1 MEIAIEGVAR
11 AAVRGEER
19 RRLYRAAPLA
29 KLLALFAIA
38 AVCSGIAD
46 AQSYPSRPIRLIVP
60 WPAGG
65 GVDTA
70 ARMIAEPLAQRLGQP
85 IFIDNRPGAAGNIG
99 TAAAAH
105 EKADG
110 YTLLMASL
118 SPHSVNPHLYDN
130 LGFEPIKD
138 FAPIALV
145 YTVPSFLV
153 VPAASSAN
161 SAQELVAL
169 AKASPGKLN
178 FGSGGPGSSQHLFGV
193 MFNSATKI
201 DTVHIAYKGTSPAEQ
216 GLVSGQVDYM
226 LDPPTCLPFVTA
238 GRLKALAVA
247 APKRNAELPNVPTL
261 DEVGIKGVYTLTY
274 YGVAA
279 PANTPRDIVVKL
291 NAEINAILKTDDMR
305 ARLAKLAA
313 EPGNG
318 TPEEF
323 GQFMES
329 ELKRYGEIVRVSG
342 AKAVE

>member
-1 MEIAIEGVAR
+1 MKIAFDGIVRLAVLAVVA
-11 AAVRGEER
+11 ASAG
-19 RRLYRAAPLA
+19 LA
-29 KLLALFAIA
+29 H
-38 AVCSGIAD
+38 
-46 AQSYPSRPIRLIVP
+46 AQAWPTRPIKLIVP

-70 ARMIAEPLAQRLGQP
+70 ARMISEPLGQRLGQP
-85 IFIDNRPGAAGNIG
+85 IVVDNRPGAAGNIG
-99 TAAAAH
+99 TALAAQ
-105 EKADG
+105 EKPDG

-118 SPHSVNPHLYDN
+118 SPHSVNPHLYAK

-138 FAPIALV
+138 FAPVALV

-153 VPAASSAN
+153 VPAASPAN

-193 MFNSATKI
+193 MFNTATQI
-201 DTVHIAYKGTSPAEQ
+201 DTVHISYKGTSPAEQ
-216 GLVSGQVDYM
+216 GLVAGQIDYM

-247 APKRNAELPNVPTL
+247 APKRNPELPNVPTL
-261 DEVGIKGVYTLTY
+261 DELGIKGVYTLTY

-279 PANTPRDIVVKL
+279 PANTPKEIVAKL

-313 EPGNG
+313 EPGSG
-318 TPEEF
+318 TPEQF

-329 ELKRYGEIVRVSG
+329 EMKRYGEIVRISG
-342 AKAVE
+342 AKAVD